1 MTIKNILGSVSF
13 ELLGDYSASTT
24 YQYLNVIKQNNHWY
38 ICQIRGGIIN
48 LPPAA
53 TFIDNTQWVRFV
65 ESGDNSLTSITFK
78 TGGLNNL
85 IDMGRR
91 DLADFEFINGHI
103 IKNFSDSG
111 GVAHRDTL
119 EYKGT
124 DLTVTDTGVVTEVD
138 FTVMDGK
145 ISNNTTEIAKLVGTD
160 PDGNINNITNV
171 SNATPNN
178 ADALVFNSTT
188 SAYEPRSLGRV
199 TQIATDTAYANRRNG
214 TGWNAGDLMTP
225 STSFNIEKDEGTK
238 SVITITFPD
247 APALFSLTI
256 MTGLGLFS
264 ANGPNGFFNVLT
276 DGAPAIGQ
284 FIAGSFQAGSPNLLE
299 VSSEGGGTIGALFA
313 RPRDDLS
320 GINTGA
326 VWATRTKTLFD
337 SITKDTTG
345 TTIPNLRNGA
355 IGPYIVQRQC
365 EITVS
370 GNVVTFTADNA
381 FATTI
386 SGTTGGGTTGA
397 QLTAGAA
404 PGLQLFTLGRIYQR
418 TVNAMDEGGWFEYI
432 PSALNIIASGTNI

>member
-1 MTIKNILGSVSF
+1 MTIKNILGSVGF
-13 ELLGDYSASTT
+13 ELLGDYSASVT
-24 YQYLNVIKQNNHWY
+24 YQYLNIVRQNNHWY

-48 LPPAA
+48 LPPAG

-65 ESGDNSLTSITFK
+65 ESADNSLTSIAFK
-78 TGGLNNL
+78 AGGNNNL
-85 IDMGRR
+85 IDIGRR
-91 DLADFEFINGHI
+91 DLADFEFINGHA
-103 IKNFSDSG
+103 IKDFNMS
-111 GVAHRDTL
+111 AALPHRDTL

-124 DLTVTDTGVVTEVD
+124 DLTVTDTGILTQVD
-138 FTVMDGK
+138 FTSMDGK
-145 ISNNTTEIAKLVGTD
+145 IANNTSAIDTLVGTD

-171 SNATPNN
+171 SNATPNDG
-178 ADALVFNSTT
+178 DALVFNSML
-188 SAYEPRSLGRV
+188 SAYVPRTLGRV
-199 TQIATDTAYANRRNG
+199 TQIATDTEYANRRNG
-214 TGWNAGDLMTP
+214 TGWVAGDLMTP
-225 STSFNIEKDEGTK
+225 STAFNINVDDGTK
-238 SVITITFPD
+238 SVITITFPA

-320 GINTGA
+320 GVNTGA

-337 SITKDTTG
+337 TVTKDATG

-355 IGPYIVQRQC
+355 VGPYVVQRQC

-397 QLTAGAA
+397 QLTAGVA
-404 PGLQLFTLGRIYQR
+404 PGVQLFTLGRIYQR
-418 TVNAMDEGGWFEYI
+418 TVAEGWFEYI
-432 PSALNIIASGTNI
+432 PNMLNVLAPGTSI